1 MNLGS
6 ISEESLSVGK
16 AQHEAAR
23 ITILTAHSLG
33 AREHTVAAIIK
44 ETPTGHKPHVNRRA
58 TRALGI
64 VIAWTSARR
73 GERLSRETPQ
83 NAQKHAFS
91 LLHSQDEGRGA
102 RAAVLPH
109 ARRRRRRSRDPRSRL
124 FRRRADD
131 RHQDSGNP
139 FPAAGQGDHR
149 RGRG

>member
-73 GERLSRETPQ
+73 GERLS
-83 NAQKHAFS
+83 
-91 LLHSQDEGRGA
+91 
-102 RAAVLPH
+102 
-109 ARRRRRRSRDPRSRL
+109 
-124 FRRRADD
+124 
-131 RHQDSGNP
+131 
-139 FPAAGQGDHR
+139 
-149 RGRG
+149 